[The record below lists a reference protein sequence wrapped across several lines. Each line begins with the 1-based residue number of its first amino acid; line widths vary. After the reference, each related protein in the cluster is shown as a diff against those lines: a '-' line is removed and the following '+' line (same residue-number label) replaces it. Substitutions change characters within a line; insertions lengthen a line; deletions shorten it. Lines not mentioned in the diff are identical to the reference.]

1 MKIKPHLILLLILL
15 SGITGFAQKP
25 RSTEHFIQIQP
36 LSIADRHFGWG
47 LGAGYD
53 LVAGKKWKYGL
64 SFPLNYYHGIFA
76 QIGKPAALY
85 PGVKSRYATFSPT
98 FQLFPVYKSRI
109 SYGIGIGLQ
118 MMYAYGTRA
127 VRAAGIDP
135 SPEYI
140 PEHYKS
146 FRFGGFVHN
155 QFAVRM
161 GKGNNRFSIDLGLGA
176 PFYDQLPGSNSSV
189 IVRFNLGFAF
199 AL

>member
-15 SGITGFAQKP
+15 SSTTGFAQKS
-25 RSTEHFIQIQP
+25 RSTEHFIKIQP

-64 SFPLNYYHGIFA
+64 SFPVNYYHGIFA

-85 PGVKSRYATFSPT
+85 PDVKSRYATFSPT

-127 VRAAGIDP
+127 VRAEGIDP
-135 SPEYI
+135 TPEYI

-146 FRFGGFVHN
+146 FRLGSFVHN
-155 QFAVRM
+155 QFAVKM
-161 GKGNNRFSIDLGLGA
+161 GKGNNRFNIDLGLGA
-176 PFYDQLPGSNSSV
+176 PLYDQIPGNNSSV